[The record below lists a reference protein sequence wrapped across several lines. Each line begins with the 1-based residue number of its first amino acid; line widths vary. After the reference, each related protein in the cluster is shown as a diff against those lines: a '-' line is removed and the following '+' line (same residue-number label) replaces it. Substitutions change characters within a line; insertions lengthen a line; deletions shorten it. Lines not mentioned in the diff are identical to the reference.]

1 VNSSLK
7 MTIAA
12 AIAVVAGAACT
23 PAAVAPSTVVSRPP
37 VTPSAA
43 AASAAPSA
51 VPPPSPSGSAAL
63 GPLDTSTWKTYTSTR
78 YGFTI
83 GHPADWVERPSQHD
97 YVFPAD
103 AAVCCPP
110 PATENIHSPVDD
122 VGMSIWSVTLPAGT
136 TADAWIQAYC
146 QVMEADSPC
155 TALQDSTVPA
165 SMDGH
170 AGRLVLFKSD
180 TQAFIPVGDRMYVVA
195 CWRSENQPSVV
206 PFGGGQTARR
216 SLSLDYAP
224 SAWRTGALGGQPATV
239 LTRNRSRTS
248 RMTSG
253 PEFPGLDWGGG
264 PSHPPVRR
272 ARPRSHHPRRDP
284 RDAPG
289 TDQERR

>member
-1 VNSSLK
+1 MERLEMKWTHTRQMRRKRRRSAEWRPMPAGPDRRRRDVVGMEGSPVNSSLK

-23 PAAVAPSTVVSRPP
+23 PAAVAPSTVVSPPP

-51 VPPPSPSGSAAL
+51 VPPPSPSGSAGL

-110 PATENIHSPVDD
+110 PATENIHTPIDD
-122 VGMSIWSVTLPAGT
+122 VGMSIWSVALPAGT

-155 TALQDSTVPA
+155 TALQGSTVPA

-195 CWRSENQPSVV
+195 CWRSENELSVV
-206 PFGGGQTARR
+206 RFGGARR
-216 SLSLDYAP
+216 LVEAYLSTMHLLPGGPVP
-224 SAWRTGALGGQPATV
+224 SAASPR
-239 LTRNRSRTS
+239 
-248 RMTSG
+248 
-253 PEFPGLDWGGG
+253 
-264 PSHPPVRR
+264 PS
-272 ARPRSHHPRRDP
+272 
-284 RDAPG
+284 
-289 TDQERR
+289 